1 MIFHS
6 KDEGFSKK
14 DDCVIASTTMGLL
27 ARTMGLEYTY
37 IGILQG
43 AADNY
48 PPVMEELN
56 LPAGNK
62 VYSVI
67 IIGYPEL
74 EFLRTVDR
82 KPVSVQRV

>member
-1 MIFHS
+1 
-6 KDEGFSKK
+6 
-14 DDCVIASTTMGLL
+14 MGLL

-56 LPAGNK
+56 LPEGNK

-67 IIGYPEL
+67 IIGYPKL
-74 EFLRTVDR
+74 KFLRTVDR
-82 KPVSVQRV
+82 KPAAVRWE